1 MNFLA
6 PLTIPLGENVPPLVL
21 DTPWLAWL
29 GIVLPVCVWWLRR
42 QRDVQRARRLAR
54 FAEAQAL
61 ARLLPMQVDGE
72 QYRTWR
78 LVAAAALIGLALAG
92 PRWGLARGPVSS
104 RGIDMAIALDASLSM
119 MAPDEKPNRLE
130 RMKQEVRRLRA
141 MSQADRVALIA
152 FAGRSY
158 ILTPLTNDDGAL
170 ELFLENLDPSVVGQA
185 GSSIAK
191 AMRQGTELL
200 LASDGS
206 ADRALVVMT
215 DGESFDAVEDVE
227 TAAREAGTKGVSVVT
242 VGFGSTQG
250 SVIPVRD
257 GSVVK
262 NKTDEEGNVVV
273 TKYSPDL
280 LEKAATAA
288 NGTFI
293 PAEAS
298 DKATRIRSALRS
310 LRTAQ
315 RSVDT
320 REDHVPRFL
329 WLLVPALLLLVYD
342 SWRLVAANRKAAAS
356 PMDATANATANAT
369 PSASATSPVT
379 SAATALVCVV
389 MLPLTFVAC
398 ASEPDPAALFKEG
411 RVAEAIMAYRAMVA
425 KGDTSARTIYNLGT
439 AVLGADSLREAQALL
454 EAVRKNSDGDVRAR
468 ARFNAGLAAL
478 KQGRAENNPEADQQ
492 LAAARAAYRAFLMER
507 PGYADAKWNYEL
519 ALRKQPPQSSGG
531 GGGGGGGGNNQN
543 NDKQDQPQSQGGLDQ
558 RQADALLNSAA
569 REEKDVQGRKQ
580 RQGRVPPGGKDW

>member
-1 MNFLA
+1 M
-6 PLTIPLGENVPPLVL
+6 PLTVSLGEHLPPLVL
-21 DTPWLAWL
+21 DTPFWALLA
-29 GIVLPVCVWWLRR
+29 IVLPLVVGWLRR
-42 QRDVQRARRLAR
+42 QRAVQRERRLAR
-54 FAEAQAL
+54 YAEATAL
-61 ARLLPMQVDGE
+61 ARLVPMREDGE
-72 QYRTWR
+72 RRRTWR
-78 LVAAAALIGLALAG
+78 LITAAALIGLAMAG

-158 ILTPLTNDDGAL
+158 ILTPLTSDDGAL

-215 DGESFDAVEDVE
+215 DGESFDPVEDVE
-227 TAAREAGTKGVSVVT
+227 TAAREAGAKGVSVVT
-242 VGFGSTQG
+242 VGFGTARGST
-250 SVIPVRD
+250 IPVRD
-257 GSVVK
+257 GSSVTV
-262 NKTDEEGNVVV
+262 KTDEEGNVVV
-273 TKYSPDL
+273 TRYSPEL

-288 NGTFI
+288 SGTFI
-293 PAEAS
+293 PADAS
-298 DKATRIRSALRS
+298 DKATRIRGALRA
-310 LRTAQ
+310 LRTAR

-342 SWRLVAANRKAAAS
+342 SWRLVA
-356 PMDATANATANAT
+356 P
-369 PSASATSPVT
+369 
-379 SAATALVCVV
+379 AATAAAPAMLSWLLVLVPTV
-389 MLPLTFVAC
+389 FLGC
-398 ASEPDPAALFKEG
+398 AAEPDPAALFKEG
-411 RVAEAIMAYRAMVA
+411 RVADAIAAYRAMVA
-425 KGDTSARTIYNLGT
+425 QGDTSARTVYNLGT
-439 AVLGADSLREAQALL
+439 AILGADSLQEAQAML
-454 EAVRKNSDGDVRAR
+454 EAVRKNSEGDVRAR

-478 KQGRAENNPEADQQ
+478 KQGRMADSPDADQQ
-492 LAAARAAYRAFLMER
+492 LASARDAYRAYLMER

-519 ALRKQPPQSSGG
+519 ALRKQPPQSGG
-531 GGGGGGGGNNQN
+531 GGGGGGGGNNR
-543 NDKQDQPQSQGGLDQ
+543 NDDPPQPQSQGGLDQ

-580 RQGRVPPGGKDW
+580 RQGRVPRGGKDW

>member
-1 MNFLA
+1 MNPMG
-6 PLTIPLGENVPPLVL
+6 PLTLPLGENLPPLVL
-21 DTPWLAWL
+21 DTPWFALLAIAFPL
-29 GIVLPVCVWWLRR
+29 FVWWLRR
-42 QRDVQRARRLAR
+42 QRAVQRERRLAR
-54 FAEAQAL
+54 YAEAAAL
-61 ARLLPMQVDGE
+61 VRLVPLREDGE
-72 QYRTWR
+72 RRRTWR
-78 LVAAAALIGLALAG
+78 LVLAAALIGLAMAG

-158 ILTPLTNDDGAL
+158 ILTPLTSDDGAL

-215 DGESFDAVEDVE
+215 DGESFDPVEDVE
-227 TAAREAGTKGVSVVT
+227 TAAREAGAKGISVVT
-242 VGFGSTQG
+242 VGFGTAQG
-250 SVIPVRD
+250 STIPVRD
-257 GSVVK
+257 GSSVK
-262 NKTDEEGNVVV
+262 AKTDDDGNVVV
-273 TKYSPDL
+273 TRYTPEL

-293 PAEAS
+293 AADAS
-298 DKATRIRSALRS
+298 DKATRIRGALRS
-310 LRTAQ
+310 LRTA
-315 RSVDT
+315 RRAIDT

-329 WLLVPALLLLVYD
+329 WLLVPALLLLAYD
-342 SWRLVAANRKAAAS
+342 TWRLVAPTARTRSDVLARSAVAPS
-356 PMDATANATANAT
+356 SSVATLLLMLVPM
-369 PSASATSPVT
+369 V
-379 SAATALVCVV
+379 
-389 MLPLTFVAC
+389 FVAC
-398 ASEPDPAALFKEG
+398 ANEPDPAALFKEG
-411 RVAEAIMAYRAMVA
+411 RIAEAIAAYRSLIAQ
-425 KGDTSARTIYNLGT
+425 GDTSARTVYNLGT
-439 AVLGADSLREAQALL
+439 AVLGADSLPEAQALL
-454 EAVRKNSDGDVRAR
+454 DAVRKNSEGDVRAR

-478 KQGRAENNPEADQQ
+478 EQGRMPENQEADQQ
-492 LAAARAAYRAFLMER
+492 LAAARAAYRAYLMER

-519 ALRKQPPQSSGG
+519 ALRKQPPQSGG
-531 GGGGGGGGNNQN
+531 GGGGGGGGNAQN
-543 NDKQDQPQSQGGLDQ
+543 NDQQPQPQSQGGLDQ